1 MKKNLLIK
9 LSKYFFI
16 FLMLFSFS
24 LNFALAIDTQ
34 TPTGGTITSD
44 QKGIDDAD
52 DILKEVAENESVGY
66 KPTSIEELIG
76 KVIKAVLAFLGV
88 LFLVLII
95 ISGLQWMTAGG
106 NEELIDKSKRRI
118 KNATYGLAIV
128 LAAYAMTM
136 FVTTW
141 LIEKSGFNQNLE

>member
-16 FLMLFSFS
+16 FLMVLSFS
-24 LNFALAIDTQ
+24 TNIALAIDTQ
-34 TPTGGTITSD
+34 TPIGGSVAVN
-44 QKGIDDAD
+44 QKGINNAD
-52 DILKEVAENESVGY
+52 DVLKEVAENESVGY

-76 KVIKAVLAFLGV
+76 KVIKAILAFLGI

-106 NEELIDKSKRRI
+106 NEELIDKSKKRI

-141 LIEKSGFNQNLE
+141 LVEKTGFNQNLQ